1 MKKKIA
7 ILGSTGSIGKNLIK
21 LIEKNSSEFDLLL
34 LTTYKNYQEILKQAI
49 RLKVKNLII
58 IDNKSYQAAKRKNSN
73 KKIKIYNSF
82 NYFDKIFKSKID
94 YTMSA
99 IIGLDGL
106 SPTLNII
113 KHTKIIA
120 IANKESIICGWNL
133 LSKELKKNNTQFI
146 PVDSEHFSIWFAI
159 NNNSKNIDKII
170 LTASGGPFLKL
181 PLNKFKNI
189 NITDA
194 LKHPNWKM
202 GKKISID
209 SATMMNKVFE
219 IIEAKKI
226 FNISYKNLSILIHP
240 SSYVHALIKFSNG
253 MIKIIAHETDMKI
266 PIHNTLYSKNIN
278 QIKTRNID
286 IKKLNNLKLENIN
299 KNKYPSVNI
308 IKNLPE
314 KNSLFET
321 ILVSANDELVKLFL
335 EKKIKFTDIGRK
347 LIKLL
352 KLNEFTKYKRIS
364 PKNINEI
371 IKLNN
376 YVRIKINSKGI

>member
-21 LIEKNSSEFDLLL
+21 IIEKNSSEFNLIL
-34 LTTYKNYQEILKQAI
+34 LTTYKNYQEILRQANK
-49 RLKVKNLII
+49 LKVKNIII
-58 IDNKSYQAAKRKNSN
+58 IDSKSYQVAIKKNNN
-73 KKIKIYNSF
+73 KKLKIFNSF
-82 NYFDKIFKSKID
+82 NHFDKIFKFKID

-133 LSKELKKNNTQFI
+133 LAKELKKHRTKFI
-146 PVDSEHFSIWFAI
+146 PVDSEHFSIWFATNDNI
-159 NNNSKNIDKII
+159 TNIDKIV
-170 LTASGGPFLKL
+170 LTASGGPFFKL

-189 NITDA
+189 NISDA

-226 FNISYKNLSILIHP
+226 FNITYNNISILIHP

-266 PIHNTLYSKNIN
+266 PIYNTLYSYNTNNIN
-278 QIKTRNID
+278 TNNID
-286 IKKLNNLKLENIN
+286 IKKLNSLELENIN
-299 KNKYPSVNI
+299 KNKYPSVKI
-308 IKNLPE
+308 LKNLPE

-321 ILVSANDELVKLFL
+321 ILVSANDEFVKLFL
-335 EKKIKFTDIGRK
+335 EKKIKFTDISKK
-347 LIKLL
+347 LIRFL
-352 KLNEFTKYKRIS
+352 KLKEFTKYKSIS
-364 PKNINEI
+364 PKNINDI